1 MLKNTITVTV
11 QLEGSFWTALFERND
26 AGNYTVA
33 RKIFGKEPTDPELY
47 EFLLKNY
54 HELKYTEPQKFK
66 LIIKRKNPKRV
77 RREVRKAMEKGSK
90 NLNFIE
96 KSVPAPVVDWASLA
110 ADANLS
116 PAAYLVQLCVSMLMG
131 ALTVYIF
138 KILLD
143 YVWCRVWF
151 YANPRLYAI
160 VMKVF

>member
-90 NLNFIE
+90 TLPSESHAQEVLRLELE
-96 KSVPAPVVDWASLA
+96 KNKKTRQVASKTEKEA
-110 ADANLS
+110 ERDRK
-116 PAAYLVQLCVSMLMG
+116 
-131 ALTVYIF
+131 F
-138 KILLD
+138 LLRQ
-143 YVWCRVWF
+143 V
-151 YANPRLYAI
+151 
-160 VMKVF
+160 KKKKKQQGH